1 MLPAYL
7 LRAGI
12 DWVRHN
18 AEFANSNPY
27 ARCEQSVKI
36 CEKLWDESFGLSES
50 SLLEVAVVTAYWEE
64 FFHAEDPLQD
74 EKEWRDGL
82 SKRSG
87 QYENFEK
94 WQDWFKSSYAKVY
107 TDNNIWTS
115 LLMTAWASTH
125 QYQLSYTDDSW
136 DFKPS
141 RSYLPTSHIWRLK
154 PHVDTLI
161 NVLKEFWIEE
171 SARWDEVGFTIEEES
186 FAYLGRVECL
196 GFDLKRY
203 HLSWPAKAHL
213 APEVLDLGAM
223 VADLIAPVGDAWY
236 RRPDSVIFAHDH
248 LDVTALLNRAS
259 YVFGSRRRLYELA
272 AEDGM
277 TKARTQAQ
285 AEGWMVEDLDEL
297 EETEAVQA

>member
-1 MLPAYL
+1 
-7 LRAGI
+7 
-12 DWVRHN
+12 
-18 AEFANSNPY
+18 
-27 ARCEQSVKI
+27 
-36 CEKLWDESFGLSES
+36 
-50 SLLEVAVVTAYWEE
+50 
-64 FFHAEDPLQD
+64 
-74 EKEWRDGL
+74 
-82 SKRSG
+82 
-87 QYENFEK
+87 
-94 WQDWFKSSYAKVY
+94 
-107 TDNNIWTS
+107 
-115 LLMTAWASTH
+115 
-125 QYQLSYTDDSW
+125 
-136 DFKPS
+136 
-141 RSYLPTSHIWRLK
+141 
-154 PHVDTLI
+154 LI